1 MKLGEKIDVSKVGL
15 REWVDMQ
22 GFVSAIGRTMKVM
35 SWGAHAY
42 RRMNKYTL
50 RFMVQARRHHGHI
63 YMGVNGADLF
73 DIYLTT
79 AQGKIKK
86 VFNDIYLEDVIR
98 VIDEEIEKV
107 DSYVR

>member
-1 MKLGEKIDVSKVGL
+1 
-15 REWVDMQ
+15 
-22 GFVSAIGRTMKVM
+22 
-35 SWGAHAY
+35 
-42 RRMNKYTL
+42 
-50 RFMVQARRHHGHI
+50 MVQARRHHGHI